1 MPFEAH
7 PKVHR
12 KSYLQYRTCV
22 KSNDWRSIPSCSLDA
37 FLRQRSTNTNPSTLG
52 VNDQGPNDGP
62 SLVKTVCLPS
72 VRWYVSDC
80 TYDVCS
86 NLGYHN
92 LPTLCEVRHSSI
104 KSRKRRPIGIVTAE
118 LLKRSDREAIDFLR
132 VCLAEL
138 SKYR

>member
-7 PKVHR
+7 PEIHR
-12 KSYLQYRTCV
+12 KGYLQYRTCV

-37 FLRQRSTNTNPSTLG
+37 FLRQRPTNTNPSTPG
-52 VNDQGPNDGP
+52 VNDQGANDGP
-62 SLVKTVCLPS
+62 SLVEIGRLPS
-72 VRWYVSDC
+72 MRWYVSDC

-92 LPTLCEVRHSSI
+92 LPTLCEVGHSSI
-104 KSRKRRPIGIVTAE
+104 ESGKRRPIRIVAAE

-132 VCLAEL
+132 VSLAEL